1 MQLVKSI
8 QAICLEIGLLSLMH
22 VLMTRLV
29 NRIANR
35 DGDAVIS
42 SCASRDGQIAM
53 ILALRLVI
61 LAYFELYQDT
71 LLSLQLRSVL
81 ARAFSIV
88 YDFLPFFL

>member
-1 MQLVKSI
+1 MYTIVYT
-8 QAICLEIGLLSLMH
+8 AF
-22 VLMTRLV
+22 RLV

-61 LAYFELYQDT
+61 LGLF
-71 LLSLQLRSVL
+71 
-81 ARAFSIV
+81 RAEYGHWTHNSMP
-88 YDFLPFFL
+88 LT